1 MSDRGPG
8 DGQLA
13 TVSEP
18 EHRELSYGTSIIRQG
33 SGTGGN
39 TYEVCV
45 INLVSVRES
54 SSIEARTMCDPSLVP
69 YVFKKIL
76 GYQPHAEQR
85 GTRRGTLNWW
95 VSAAADEGGA
105 LLASRPARL
114 QLASVRAGG

>member
-39 TYEVCV
+39 TYEVYV

-54 SSIEARTMCDPSLVP
+54 SSIEAQCATLPS

-76 GYQPHAEQR
+76 GYHQQRSRAEQR
-85 GTRRGTLNWW
+85 AGVIAERHAL
-95 VSAAADEGGA
+95 AAA
-105 LLASRPARL
+105 P
-114 QLASVRAGG
+114 